1 MHLLKKYA
9 IVLLNCFKG
18 NRGMKKVLVSL
29 FFVLIGVN
37 ANAAVDNALVT
48 KAEKYLNS
56 ITGLTGEFVQTAN
69 GHTERGDF
77 TMLRP
82 GRVRL
87 DYKNM
92 PIQLISDGDDLYFF
106 DKSLDQITTV
116 PLTSTPA
123 GILVRKNID
132 LKNAD
137 ISVVE
142 TNSDNGTFSLKMNL
156 KGQEGLGYMTVNFGG
171 KPVQLLSWSVVDAT
185 GAKTDVAFNGLKTKT
200 DFGRDWFQIQRHKTI
215 STSGGDD
222 YYD

>member
-137 ISVVE
+137 ISKL
-142 TNSDNGTFSLKMNL
+142 SSL
-156 KGQEGLGYMTVNFGG
+156 
-171 KPVQLLSWSVVDAT
+171 A
-185 GAKTDVAFNGLKTKT
+185 
-200 DFGRDWFQIQRHKTI
+200 
-215 STSGGDD
+215 D
-222 YYD
+222 YYLAIGHLFNILETGLSREENRLIGSHLLLICRILQNEYALDYMNMLEPSDSEEE